1 MLRPYIIIES
11 PARLK
16 LRLSLFLQPKLIN
29 RDNLPEAI
37 ALQFLFNHFYLSI
50 TKKITFVLIKAASY
64 SEVNP
69 SIDQFNEECIS

>member
-16 LRLSLFLQPKLIN
+16 LRLSLFLQPKLIDRN
-29 RDNLPEAI
+29 NPPDAI
-37 ALQFLFNHFYLSI
+37 ALQYLFNHLYLSI
-50 TKKITFVLIKAASY
+50 KKKITFVVIQPPPY

-69 SIDQFNEECIS
+69 SIDQFDEVYIT